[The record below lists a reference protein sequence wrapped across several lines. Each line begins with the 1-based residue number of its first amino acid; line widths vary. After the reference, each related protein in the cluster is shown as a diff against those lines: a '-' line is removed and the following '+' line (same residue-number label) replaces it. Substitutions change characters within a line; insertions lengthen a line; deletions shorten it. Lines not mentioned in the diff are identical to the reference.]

1 MVEILSSILSF
12 VKLATITDLID
23 IAIVAYILYFI
34 FKKIRHSS
42 AERLIKGILLLLVI
56 MQLSDWLHLYTIHF
70 LLANTM
76 QLGLI
81 AIVIMFQ
88 PELRKILEQVGMS
101 KLRFF
106 KLKEEDTESVK
117 NSIAA
122 ITQAATS
129 MSWSKTGAL
138 IVFERNDKLDNIVK
152 TGTVV
157 DAQISEELVKNIFY
171 PKSPLHDGAVVVSEN
186 RVRAAACLLPLSAN
200 LNIAKEL
207 GTRHRAALGMC
218 ETTDAVVLVVS
229 EETGTI
235 SLVTGGILKR
245 HLAPETLER
254 LLIKELVVPEDEEK
268 KGFFSRFKRENK

>member
-1 MVEILSSILSF
+1 MVEILSSVFSF
-12 VKLATITDLID
+12 IKIATITDLID
-23 IAIVAYILYFI
+23 IAIVAYILYSI

-42 AERLIKGILLLLVI
+42 AERLIKGIFLLLVI
-56 MQLSDWLHLYTIHF
+56 MQLSDWLQLHTIHF

-81 AIVIMFQ
+81 AVVIMFQ

-106 KLKEEDTESVK
+106 KLREENAESMK
-117 NSIAA
+117 TSIAA

-138 IVFERNDKLDNIVK
+138 IVFERNDRLDNIVK
-152 TGTVV
+152 TGTTV
-157 DAQISEELVKNIFY
+157 DAQISEELIKNIFY
-171 PKSPLHDGAVVVSEN
+171 NKSPLHDGAVVISEN
-186 RVRAAACLLPLSAN
+186 RIKAAACLLPLSSN

-218 ETTDAVVLVVS
+218 EATDAVVLVVS

-254 LLIKELVVPEDEEK
+254 LLVKELIVQEDEEK
-268 KGFFSRFKRENK
+268 TGFLGRFKRKDK

>member
-1 MVEILSSILSF
+1 MVEILSSVFSF
-12 VKLATITDLID
+12 IKIATITDLID
-23 IAIVAYILYFI
+23 IAIVAYILYSI

-42 AERLIKGILLLLVI
+42 AERLIKGIFLLLVI
-56 MQLSDWLHLYTIHF
+56 MQLSDWLQLHTIHF

-81 AIVIMFQ
+81 AVVIMFQ

-106 KLKEEDTESVK
+106 KLREENAESMK
-117 NSIAA
+117 TSIAA

-138 IVFERNDKLDNIVK
+138 IVFERNDRLDNIVK
-152 TGTVV
+152 TGTTV
-157 DAQISEELVKNIFY
+157 DAQISEELIKNIFY
-171 PKSPLHDGAVVVSEN
+171 NKSPLHDGAVVIAEN
-186 RVRAAACLLPLSAN
+186 RIKAAACLLPLSSN

-254 LLIKELVVPEDEEK
+254 LLVKELIVQEDEEK
-268 KGFFSRFKRENK
+268 TGFFGRFKRKNK